1 MAFGSTLAIPR
12 RLLRPNGGWQNNVG
26 HKVSISRTRVF
37 NVPLGNDLCDVTA
50 QWILQSADMDPIAIS
65 NNILLLPNNRAIK
78 AMTEAFVRQAAPG
91 MLLPRMVAVGD
102 MQLDEALGPMLDPI
116 DADTAIWPAIG
127 SFDRLMLLAKLV
139 NDHKPRDA
147 ALSPAEGLRLARK
160 LAELID
166 ELEVELIDFTD
177 ISDIAIEADLAG
189 HWQSAYGQLLQILPA
204 YRKALAAR
212 KLMGP
217 AERRNHLLAALE
229 RRLAQQVD
237 ESSIIAVGITT
248 SAKAVARVLRR
259 VAQNPNGQVIL
270 PGVDLELSEER
281 WDDLSGVPDEAQGFG
296 RRRNVEVH
304 PQFHLKHLLGLMG
317 IDRNEID
324 ILPTAQPEPKGA
336 VISEI
341 FCLPEHSVL
350 WQELPALRKS
360 LPHAK
365 WLEAED
371 SAQEAKAIAIR
382 IRGALEQPQKR
393 IALITPD
400 RELAVRVA
408 GQLRRW
414 GIEVD
419 DSAGIPL
426 LQTPPGTL
434 ALALVDAISGR
445 FSASSILAIAKHPLV
460 FAGAQRL
467 EWLDHVRQLDIAL
480 RGTAT
485 GIGIS
490 AITKRLQTAR
500 KLNEDLVAWWPGF
513 ASILASLE
521 CADGQPFAEVL
532 ARLRD
537 VLTTLTDSAIWRGA
551 SGRELATM
559 WEEVTAGD
567 LSSLGK
573 VDPTGLVATFKE
585 IFACAVVRPPYG
597 GHPRVAIYGL
607 LEARLQQAD
616 LLICSGLNEGTWPQI
631 AQPDPWLAPAIRRHL
646 KLPTLDRN
654 IGLSAHDLATALGAG
669 EVLLTRARRDRGG
682 PTVASRFLLRIKALT
697 AGTLEADNETLSLAD
712 ALDRPAEKVPFVK
725 RPLPMPNS
733 EQRLVSLSVTDFD
746 QLKSDPYSF
755 YAKRIL
761 GLPVLEK
768 VDAEPSFA
776 WRGSLV
782 HDILEKWFTQDD
794 CAVDKL
800 VQRADD
806 LLAQEATDPLLRALW
821 QPRIAAGL
829 RWVADETKR
838 LMSEEGRVVAVAE
851 QPGTVT
857 IKGIAVKGRV
867 DRIDRTADGG
877 LVIIDYKTGKPP
889 SPKQINAGFALQLG
903 LIGYMAE
910 ELAIKGVSGMA
921 SNFEYWSLAK
931 NTNKDFGYIA
941 VPTSTSSRDNKPER
955 VDFVAFAVEQA
966 EVAISKWILGTS
978 PFTAKLHPES
988 ALYGDYDQLM
998 RLQEWNGR
1006 QSIAG
1011 DEA

>member
-1 MAFGSTLAIPR
+1 MENEGSAPR
-12 RLLRPNGGWQNNVG
+12 AHVY
-26 HKVSISRTRVF
+26 

-50 QWILQSADMDPIAIS
+50 QWIIESAGADPLAIS

-116 DADTAIWPAIG
+116 DAGSALWPAIAP
-127 SFDRLMLLAKLV
+127 FERLMLLAKLV
-139 NDHKPRDA
+139 QDHQSSGAP
-147 ALSPAEGLRLARK
+147 LSPAEALRLARK

-166 ELEVELIDFTD
+166 ALEVDLIDFSQFAD
-177 ISDIAIEADLAG
+177 IKIEADLAG
-189 HWQSAYGQLLQILPA
+189 HWQSAYARLLQILPA
-204 YRKALAAR
+204 YRAALTAR

-229 RRLAQQVD
+229 QRLAQNAG
-237 ESSIIAVGITT
+237 EAPIIAVGITT

-259 VAQNPNGQVIL
+259 VARLPNGHVIL
-270 PGVDLELSEER
+270 PGVDLELPDAR
-281 WDDLSGVPDEAQGFG
+281 WDDLSPSTDDSPSFA

-304 PQFHLKHLLGLMG
+304 PQFHLKHLLELMG
-317 IDRNEID
+317 IDRSEID
-324 ILPTAQPEPKGA
+324 VLPTASSAPEA
-336 VISEI
+336 VAISEI
-341 FCLPEHSVL
+341 FCLPEHSIY
-350 WQELPALRKS
+350 WQELPPTRKS
-360 LPHAK
+360 LPHTK

-371 SAQEAKAIAIR
+371 SAQEAKAIALR
-382 IRGALEQPQKR
+382 IRGALEVTGKR
-393 IALITPD
+393 VALITPD

-408 GQLRRW
+408 GQLYRW

-434 ALALVDAISGR
+434 MLALVDAISSR

-460 FAGAQRL
+460 FAGTERL
-467 EWLDHVRQLDIAL
+467 VWLDHVRQLDLAL
-480 RGTAT
+480 RGTAS
-485 GIGIS
+485 GIGLL
-490 AITKRLQTAR
+490 AITRRLQAAR
-500 KLNEDLVAWWPGF
+500 KPNEALIAWWTGF
-513 ASILASLE
+513 ATLLSPLE
-521 CADGQPFAEVL
+521 SADGQPFEDVL
-532 ARLRD
+532 ASLRD
-537 VLTTLTDSAIWRGA
+537 VATALTDGGIWRGA
-551 SGRELATM
+551 SGRELTRN
-559 WEEVTAGD
+559 WEDVTASD
-567 LSSLGK
+567 LSTFGRA
-573 VDPTGLVATFKE
+573 DATGLVATFKE
-585 IFACAVVRPPYG
+585 IFSGAVVRPPYG

-616 LLICSGLNEGTWPQI
+616 MLICSGLNEGTWPQI

-654 IGLSAHDLATALGAG
+654 IGLSAHDLATALGAQ

-682 PTVASRFLLRIKALT
+682 PTVASRFLLRIKAL
-697 AGTLEADNETLSLAD
+697 AGEALKTDDALLAWAD
-712 ALDRPAEKVPFVK
+712 ALDHPAEKEPFAT
-725 RPLPMPNS
+725 RPLPMPNA

-768 VDAEPSFA
+768 VDAEPSYA

-782 HDILEKWFTQDD
+782 HDILEKWFTHDN

-800 VQRADD
+800 VARADA
-806 LLAQEATDPLLRALW
+806 LLAQEAADPLLRALW

-829 RWVADETKR
+829 RWVADETR
-838 LMSEEGRVVAVAE
+838 RFITEQGREVAVAE
-851 QPGTVT
+851 QPGTVHL
-857 IKGIAVKGRV
+857 KGIAVKGRV
-867 DRIDRTADGG
+867 DRIDRTADGD
-877 LVIIDYKTGKPP
+877 LVIIDYKTGMPP
-889 SPKQINAGFALQLG
+889 STKQINAGFALQLG

-910 ELAIKGVSGMA
+910 QLAIKGVSGKA
-921 SNFEYWSLAK
+921 SHFEYWSLAK
-931 NTNKDFGYIA
+931 KKEVFGHI
-941 VPTSTSSRDNKPER
+941 VTPTSTRASDKKPEPD
-955 VDFVAFAVEQA
+955 DFVAFAVEQA
-966 EVAISKWILGTS
+966 EAAISKWILGDA
-978 PFTAKLHPES
+978 PFTAKLHPEF

-1006 QSIAG
+1006 QAIIEDA
-1011 DEA
+1011 A